1 MVANDSGLKRVLTAW
16 DLFFMGI
23 GAIIGTGIFVLTGL
37 AAATQAG
44 PAVIVSFLIAGAA
57 AAFAAFA
64 YAELSGMLGGSG
76 SAYGYARAAFGEFV
90 GWLIGW
96 VLVLEYAVSVAA
108 VSTGW
113 SGYFNHGLTAIG
125 LGLPD
130 YLTKAPALG
139 GVINL
144 PAASIILLLM
154 MMLIIGA
161 KEGARLNTAMVFVKL
176 LTIVVF
182 LVVGV
187 GYVNPDNWVPF
198 MPFGWF
204 DHTADGHPI
213 GILAAA
219 SLVFFA
225 YVGFDAVSTATEE
238 AKDPQRDVPRG
249 LLWALA
255 ACSVIYVAVAAVLTG
270 MVSYTELNVPSPVA
284 HALQLVGVN
293 WASALVATGAI
304 AGLTTVMLVLYYG
317 LTRILFAMSQDG
329 MLPAP
334 LSRVS
339 DKHHTPVNS
348 IVITGVI
355 MSLMAGFLPLGALA
369 ELVNVGTLSAFVL
382 VSLAVIVLRRTHP
395 DKPRPFVIPG
405 GAAIPFLGIIFCGGL
420 MAFLPGDTWV
430 RFGIWVLIG
439 VLIYAVYGRRMTNC
453 SLS

>member
-1 MVANDSGLKRVLTAW
+1 MMHESGLKRVLSAW
-16 DLFFMGI
+16 DLFFMGV
-23 GAIIGTGIFVLTGL
+23 GAIIGTGIFVLTGI

-44 PAVIVSFLIAGAA
+44 PAVVVSFLVAGAA

-64 YAELSGMLGGSG
+64 YAELAGMLGGSG
-76 SAYGYARAAFGEFV
+76 SAYGYARSAFGEFV

-96 VLVLEYAVSVAA
+96 VLVMEYAVSVAA

-113 SGYFNHGLTAIG
+113 SGYFNNALTAAG

-139 GVINL
+139 GMINL
-144 PAASIILLLM
+144 PAAAIILVLMALLVV
-154 MMLIIGA
+154 GT

-176 LTIVVF
+176 LTITVF

-187 GYVNPDNWVPF
+187 GYVNTDNWTPF

-204 DHTADGHPI
+204 DHAADGHPI

-238 AKDPQRDVPRG
+238 AKDPQKDVPRG

-255 ACSVIYVAVAAVLTG
+255 VCSFIYILVSIVLTG
-270 MVSYTELNVPSPVA
+270 MVSYTELNVPSPVGY
-284 HALQLVGVN
+284 ALQLVGVN
-293 WASALVATGAI
+293 WASALVSTGAV

-317 LTRILFAMSQDG
+317 LTRIIFAMSQDG

-334 LSRVS
+334 LSLVS
-339 DKHHTPVNS
+339 KKHHTPVNA
-348 IVITGVI
+348 IVITGVM
-355 MSLMAGFLPLGALA
+355 MSLMAGFLPLGTLA

-382 VSLAVIVLRRTHP
+382 VSLAVVVLRRTEP
-395 DKPRPFVIPG
+395 DRHRPFKIAGGMTIPL
-405 GAAIPFLGIIFCGGL
+405 LGIVFCGGL
-420 MAFLPGDTWV
+420 MLFLPSETWL
-430 RFGIWVLIG
+430 RFGGWVLIG
-439 VLIYAVYGRRMTNC
+439 VLIYAVYGRRMAEV
-453 SLS
+453 

>member
-1 MVANDSGLKRVLTAW
+1 MMHESGLKRVLTAW
-16 DLFFMGI
+16 DLFFMGV
-23 GAIIGTGIFVLTGL
+23 GAIIGTGIFVLTGI

-44 PAVIVSFLIAGAA
+44 PAVVISFLVAGAA

-64 YAELSGMLGGSG
+64 YAELAGMLGGSG
-76 SAYGYARAAFGEFV
+76 SAYGYARTAFGEFV

-96 VLVLEYAVSVAA
+96 VLVMEYAVSVAA

-113 SGYFNHGLTAIG
+113 SGYFNNALTSVG

-130 YLTKAPALG
+130 SLTKAPALG
-139 GVINL
+139 GIINL
-144 PAASIILLLM
+144 PASVIILVLMALL
-154 MMLIIGA
+154 IVGT

-176 LTIVVF
+176 LTITVF

-187 GYVNPDNWVPF
+187 GYVNADNWTPF

-204 DHTADGHPI
+204 DHAEDGKPI
-213 GILAAA
+213 GVLAAA

-238 AKDPQRDVPRG
+238 AKDPQKDVPRG

-255 ACSVIYVAVAAVLTG
+255 VCSFIYVLVSIVLTG

-284 HALQLVGVN
+284 YALQLVGVN
-293 WASALVATGAI
+293 WASALVSTGAV

-317 LTRILFAMSQDG
+317 LTRIIFAMSQDG
-329 MLPAP
+329 MLPSP

-339 DKHHTPVNS
+339 QKHATPVNA
-348 IVITGVI
+348 IVITGVM
-355 MSLMAGFLPLGALA
+355 MSLMAGFLPLGTLA

-382 VSLAVIVLRRTHP
+382 VSLAVVVLRRTEP
-395 DKPRPFVIPG
+395 DRHRPFKIAGGMTIPL
-405 GAAIPFLGIIFCGGL
+405 LGIVFCGGL
-420 MAFLPGDTWV
+420 MLFLPSETWL
-430 RFGIWVLIG
+430 RFGGWVLIG
-439 VLIYAVYGRRMTNC
+439 VLIYAVYGRRMAAA
-453 SLS
+453 

>member
-1 MVANDSGLKRVLTAW
+1 MMTRESGLKRVLTAW
-16 DLFFMGI
+16 DLFFMGV
-23 GAIIGTGIFVLTGL
+23 GAIIGTGIFVLTGI

-44 PAVIVSFLIAGAA
+44 PAVIISFLIAGAS
-57 AAFAAFA
+57 AAFSAFA
-64 YAELSGMLGGSG
+64 YAELAGMLGGSG
-76 SAYGYARAAFGEFV
+76 SAYSYARIAFGEFI

-96 VLVLEYAVSVAA
+96 VLVMEYAVSVAA

-113 SGYFNHGLTAIG
+113 SGYFNNALTAAG
-125 LGLPD
+125 FGLPD

-139 GVINL
+139 GIINL
-144 PAASIILLLM
+144 PAAGIILVLM
-154 MMLIIGA
+154 SLLIIGT

-176 LTIVVF
+176 LTITVF

-187 GYVNPDNWVPF
+187 GYVNADNWSPF

-204 DHTADGHPI
+204 GHAADGHPI

-238 AKDPQRDVPRG
+238 AKNPQKDVPRG

-255 ACSVIYVAVAAVLTG
+255 VCSVVYILVSIVLTG

-284 HALQLVGVN
+284 HALQLVGVS
-293 WASALVATGAI
+293 WASALVSTGAV

-339 DKHHTPVNS
+339 DKHHTPINS

-355 MSLMAGFLPLGALA
+355 MSLMAGFLPLGTLA

-382 VSLAVIVLRRTHP
+382 VSLAVIILRRTQP
-395 DKPRPFVIPG
+395 DRYRPFVIPG
-405 GAAIPFLGIIFCGGL
+405 GVIIPFLGILFCGGL
-420 MAFLPGDTWV
+420 MAFLPSDTWV
-430 RFGIWVLIG
+430 RFGILVLIG
-439 VLIYAVYGRRMTNC
+439 VMIYAVYGRKMTNC
-453 SLS
+453 AV

>member
-1 MVANDSGLKRVLTAW
+1 MMHESGLKRVLSAW
-16 DLFFMGI
+16 DLFFMGV
-23 GAIIGTGIFVLTGL
+23 GAIIGTGIFVLTGI

-44 PAVIVSFLIAGAA
+44 PAVVVSFLVAGAA

-64 YAELSGMLGGSG
+64 YAELAGMLGGSG
-76 SAYGYARAAFGEFV
+76 SAYGYARSAFGEFV

-96 VLVLEYAVSVAA
+96 VLVMEYAVSVAA

-113 SGYFNHGLTAIG
+113 SGYFNNALTAAG

-139 GVINL
+139 GMINL
-144 PAASIILLLM
+144 PAAAIILVLMALLVV
-154 MMLIIGA
+154 GT

-176 LTIVVF
+176 LTITVF

-187 GYVNPDNWVPF
+187 GYVNTDNWTPF

-204 DHTADGHPI
+204 DHAADGHPI

-238 AKDPQRDVPRG
+238 AKDPQKDVPRG

-255 ACSVIYVAVAAVLTG
+255 VCSFIYILVSIVLTG
-270 MVSYTELNVPSPVA
+270 MVSYTELNVPSPVGY
-284 HALQLVGVN
+284 ALQLVGVN
-293 WASALVATGAI
+293 WASALVSTGAV

-317 LTRILFAMSQDG
+317 LTRIIFAMSQDG

-334 LSRVS
+334 LSLVS
-339 DKHHTPVNS
+339 KKHHTPVNA
-348 IVITGVI
+348 IVITGVM
-355 MSLMAGFLPLGALA
+355 MSLMAGFLPLGTLA

-382 VSLAVIVLRRTHP
+382 VSLAVVVLRRTEP
-395 DKPRPFVIPG
+395 DRHRPFKIAGGMTIPL
-405 GAAIPFLGIIFCGGL
+405 LGIVFCGGL
-420 MAFLPGDTWV
+420 MLFLPSETWL
-430 RFGIWVLIG
+430 RFGGWVLIG
-439 VLIYAVYGRRMTNC
+439 VLIYAVYGRRMTVV
-453 SLS
+453 

>member
-1 MVANDSGLKRVLTAW
+1 MVHESGLKRVLSAW
-16 DLFFMGI
+16 DLFFMGV
-23 GAIIGTGIFVLTGL
+23 GAIIGTGIFVLTGI

-44 PAVIVSFLIAGAA
+44 PAVVVSFLVAGAA

-64 YAELSGMLGGSG
+64 YAELAGMLGGSG
-76 SAYGYARAAFGEFV
+76 SAYGYARTAFGEFV

-96 VLVLEYAVSVAA
+96 VLVMEYAVSVAA

-113 SGYFNHGLTAIG
+113 SGYFNNALTAAG

-139 GVINL
+139 GMINL
-144 PAASIILLLM
+144 PAAGIILVLMALL
-154 MMLIIGA
+154 IVGT

-176 LTIVVF
+176 LTITVF

-187 GYVNPDNWVPF
+187 GYVNTDNWTPF

-204 DHTADGHPI
+204 DHAADGHPI

-238 AKDPQRDVPRG
+238 AKDPQKDVPRG

-255 ACSVIYVAVAAVLTG
+255 VCSFIYILVSIVLTG

-284 HALQLVGVN
+284 YALQLVGVN
-293 WASALVATGAI
+293 WASALVSTGAV

-317 LTRILFAMSQDG
+317 LTRIIFAMSQDG

-334 LSRVS
+334 LSLVS
-339 DKHHTPVNS
+339 KKHHTPVNA
-348 IVITGVI
+348 IVITGVM
-355 MSLMAGFLPLGALA
+355 MSLMAGFLPLGTLA

-382 VSLAVIVLRRTHP
+382 VSLAVVVLRRTEPERH
-395 DKPRPFVIPG
+395 RPFKISG
-405 GAAIPFLGIIFCGGL
+405 GVTVPLLGIVFCGGL
-420 MAFLPGDTWV
+420 MLFLPSETWL
-430 RFGIWVLIG
+430 RFGGWVLIG
-439 VLIYAVYGRRMTNC
+439 VLIYAVYGRRMAAV
-453 SLS
+453 

>member
-1 MVANDSGLKRVLTAW
+1 MVHESGLKRVLSAW
-16 DLFFMGI
+16 DLFFMGV
-23 GAIIGTGIFVLTGL
+23 GAIIGTGIFVLTGI

-44 PAVIVSFLIAGAA
+44 PAVVVSFLVAGAA

-64 YAELSGMLGGSG
+64 YAELAGMLGGSG
-76 SAYGYARAAFGEFV
+76 SAYGYARTAFGEFV

-96 VLVLEYAVSVAA
+96 VLVMEYAVSVAA

-113 SGYFNHGLTAIG
+113 SGYFNNALTAAG

-139 GVINL
+139 GMINL
-144 PAASIILLLM
+144 PAAGIILVLMALL
-154 MMLIIGA
+154 IVGT

-176 LTIVVF
+176 LTITVF

-187 GYVNPDNWVPF
+187 GYVNADNWTPF

-204 DHTADGHPI
+204 DHAADGHPI

-238 AKDPQRDVPRG
+238 AKDPQKDVPRG

-255 ACSVIYVAVAAVLTG
+255 VCSFIYILVSIVLTG

-284 HALQLVGVN
+284 YALQLVGVN
-293 WASALVATGAI
+293 WASALVSTGAV

-317 LTRILFAMSQDG
+317 LTRIIFAMSQDG

-334 LSRVS
+334 LSLVS
-339 DKHHTPVNS
+339 KKHHTPVNA
-348 IVITGVI
+348 IVITGVM
-355 MSLMAGFLPLGALA
+355 MSLMAGFLPLGTLA

-382 VSLAVIVLRRTHP
+382 VSLAVVVLRRTEP
-395 DKPRPFVIPG
+395 DRHRPFKISG
-405 GAAIPFLGIIFCGGL
+405 GVTVPLLGIVFCGGL
-420 MAFLPGDTWV
+420 MLFLPSETWL
-430 RFGIWVLIG
+430 RFGGWVLIG
-439 VLIYAVYGRRMTNC
+439 VLIYAVYGRRMAAV
-453 SLS
+453 

>member
-1 MVANDSGLKRVLTAW
+1 MVHESGLKRVLSAW
-16 DLFFMGI
+16 DLFFMGV
-23 GAIIGTGIFVLTGL
+23 GAIIGTGIFVLTGI

-44 PAVIVSFLIAGAA
+44 PAVVVSFLIAGAA

-64 YAELSGMLGGSG
+64 YAELAGMLGGSG
-76 SAYGYARAAFGEFV
+76 SAYGYARTAFGEFV

-96 VLVLEYAVSVAA
+96 VLVMEYAVSVAA

-113 SGYFNHGLTAIG
+113 SGYFNNALTAAG

-139 GVINL
+139 GMINL
-144 PAASIILLLM
+144 PAAGIILVLMALL
-154 MMLIIGA
+154 IVGT

-176 LTIVVF
+176 LTITVF

-187 GYVNPDNWVPF
+187 GYVNTDNWTPF

-204 DHTADGHPI
+204 DHAADGHPI

-238 AKDPQRDVPRG
+238 AKDPQKDVPRG

-255 ACSVIYVAVAAVLTG
+255 VCSFIYILVSIVLTG
-270 MVSYTELNVPSPVA
+270 IVSYTELNVPSPVA
-284 HALQLVGVN
+284 YALQLVGVN
-293 WASALVATGAI
+293 WASALVSTGAV

-317 LTRILFAMSQDG
+317 LTRIIFAMSQDG
-329 MLPAP
+329 MLPSP
-334 LSRVS
+334 LSLVS
-339 DKHHTPVNS
+339 KKYHTPVNA
-348 IVITGVI
+348 IVITGVM
-355 MSLMAGFLPLGALA
+355 MSLMAGFLPLGTLA

-382 VSLAVIVLRRTHP
+382 VSLAVVVLRRTEP
-395 DKPRPFVIPG
+395 DRHRPFKISG
-405 GAAIPFLGIIFCGGL
+405 GVTVPLLGIVFCGGL
-420 MAFLPGDTWV
+420 MLFLPSETWL
-430 RFGIWVLIG
+430 RFGGWVLIG
-439 VLIYAVYGRRMTNC
+439 VLIYAVYGRRMAAI
-453 SLS
+453 

>member
-1 MVANDSGLKRVLTAW
+1 MVHESGLKRVLSAW
-16 DLFFMGI
+16 DLFFMGV
-23 GAIIGTGIFVLTGL
+23 GAIIGTGIFVLTGI

-44 PAVIVSFLIAGAA
+44 PAVVVSFLVAGAA

-64 YAELSGMLGGSG
+64 YAELAGMLGGSG
-76 SAYGYARAAFGEFV
+76 SAYGYARTAFGEFV

-96 VLVLEYAVSVAA
+96 VLVMEYAVSVAA

-113 SGYFNHGLTAIG
+113 SGYFNNALTAAG

-139 GVINL
+139 GMINL
-144 PAASIILLLM
+144 PAAGIILVLMALL
-154 MMLIIGA
+154 IVGT
-161 KEGARLNTAMVFVKL
+161 KEGARLNMAMVFVKL
-176 LTIVVF
+176 LTITVF

-187 GYVNPDNWVPF
+187 GYVNTDNWTPF

-204 DHTADGHPI
+204 DHAEDGKPI

-238 AKDPQRDVPRG
+238 AKDPQKDVPRG

-255 ACSVIYVAVAAVLTG
+255 VCSFIYILVSIVLTG

-284 HALQLVGVN
+284 YALQLVGVN
-293 WASALVATGAI
+293 WASALVSTGAV

-317 LTRILFAMSQDG
+317 LTRIIFAMSQDG

-334 LSRVS
+334 LSLVS
-339 DKHHTPVNS
+339 KKHHTPVNA

-355 MSLMAGFLPLGALA
+355 MSLMAGFLPLGTLA

-382 VSLAVIVLRRTHP
+382 VSLAVVVLRRTEP
-395 DKPRPFVIPG
+395 DRHRPFKIAGGMTIPL
-405 GAAIPFLGIIFCGGL
+405 LGIVFCGGL
-420 MAFLPGDTWV
+420 MLFLPSETWL
-430 RFGIWVLIG
+430 RFGGWVLIG
-439 VLIYAVYGRRMTNC
+439 VLIYAVYGRRMAA
-453 SLS
+453 S

>member
-1 MVANDSGLKRVLTAW
+1 MVHESGLKRVLSAW
-16 DLFFMGI
+16 DLFFMGV
-23 GAIIGTGIFVLTGL
+23 GAIIGTGIFVLTGI

-44 PAVIVSFLIAGAA
+44 PAVVVSFLVAGAA

-64 YAELSGMLGGSG
+64 YAELAGMLGGSG
-76 SAYGYARAAFGEFV
+76 SAYGYARTAFGEFV

-96 VLVLEYAVSVAA
+96 VLVMEYAVSVAA

-113 SGYFNHGLTAIG
+113 SGYFNNALTAAG
-125 LGLPD
+125 LGLPE

-139 GVINL
+139 GMINL
-144 PAASIILLLM
+144 PAAGIILVLMALL
-154 MMLIIGA
+154 IVGT

-176 LTIVVF
+176 LTITVF

-187 GYVNPDNWVPF
+187 GYVNTDNWTPF

-204 DHTADGHPI
+204 DHAADGHPI

-238 AKDPQRDVPRG
+238 AKDPQKDVPRG

-255 ACSVIYVAVAAVLTG
+255 VCSFIYILVSIVLTG

-284 HALQLVGVN
+284 YALQLVGVN
-293 WASALVATGAI
+293 WASALVSTGAV

-317 LTRILFAMSQDG
+317 LTRIIFAMSQDG
-329 MLPAP
+329 MLPSP
-334 LSRVS
+334 LSLVS
-339 DKHHTPVNS
+339 KKHHTPVNA
-348 IVITGVI
+348 IVITGVM
-355 MSLMAGFLPLGALA
+355 MSLMAGFLPLGTLA

-382 VSLAVIVLRRTHP
+382 VSLAVVVLRRTEP
-395 DKPRPFVIPG
+395 DRHRPFKISG
-405 GAAIPFLGIIFCGGL
+405 GVTVPLLGIVFCGGL
-420 MAFLPGDTWV
+420 MLFLPSETWL
-430 RFGIWVLIG
+430 RFGGWVLIG
-439 VLIYAVYGRRMTNC
+439 VLIYAVYGRRMAAV
-453 SLS
+453 